1 MAFNYAKQETW
12 QNSMLPKSVKLYA
25 RALAY
30 TTIFFF
36 DQLQE
41 VQAQYLFH
49 QIVDRKRQIFQGYRH
64 VSIVDLRS
72 GALTCTCLA
81 LVVTEQMI

>member
-30 TTIFFF
+30 TTIC

-81 LVVTEQMI
+81 LVVTEQII